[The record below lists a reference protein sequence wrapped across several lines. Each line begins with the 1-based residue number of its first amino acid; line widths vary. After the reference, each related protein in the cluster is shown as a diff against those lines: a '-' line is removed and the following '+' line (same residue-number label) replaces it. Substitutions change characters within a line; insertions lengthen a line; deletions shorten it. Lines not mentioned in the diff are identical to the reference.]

1 MDLFVLQSHQLQGR
15 QSREDDDGEKLN
27 MIERLE
33 KAEGRIMSLEK
44 QVRGSFSKNV
54 RGSFCKNETQ

>member
-1 MDLFVLQSHQLQGR
+1 MDVEQASRMNFFFVLQSHQLQGR

-44 QVRGSFSKNV
+44 QVRGSFS
-54 RGSFCKNETQ
+54 